1 MELTRTVPRATNE
14 DRPSVSVA
22 HTPRGERPSRWPIA
36 FGVFFGDVLAFA
48 AATAL
53 GGLIAYLVSSHGFGV
68 EYFAFDGPNL
78 IQQLAV
84 TACIAFGVFAWFARI
99 GHYTERHVFR
109 TDLAEILSGSLTG
122 LLINGFIEFADKTNF
137 SRLWLITAWTL
148 VAIIVPLM
156 RIATRMAFR
165 ACGIWNVNAVI
176 IGEGPH
182 RDSVKRSLSKD
193 PYLGYKVITDGTI
206 ADAGPPRIEFLLK
219 ETKAGAFILIPS
231 DEEMQY
237 LGDVVDALNIR
248 MIQYKIV
255 PPIDRLPLTGISAQ
269 TFISSDAVMLTV
281 NPGLASP
288 LSQAIKRTFD
298 IAVSSILLLMLIPTL
313 LPVALAVSL
322 DGGPIFFAHER
333 VGRRGKPFKCLKF
346 RSLVPNASAALEA
359 LLASNPE
366 ARREWQSTQKLRH
379 DPRRTQ
385 LGRMLRAT
393 SIDELPQLFN
403 VLFGDMSLVGPRP
416 VVHQELLEHYKRE
429 NIYYLLVR
437 PGITGL
443 WQISG
448 RNETSYEERV
458 HLDAWYARNWSLW
471 GDIII
476 LARTLPAVVAR
487 TGAS

>member
-1 MELTRTVPRATNE
+1 MG
-14 DRPSVSVA
+14 
-22 HTPRGERPSRWPIA
+22 GERSSQWPIA
-36 FGVFFGDVLAFA
+36 FGIFFGDVLAFA

-53 GGLIAYLVSSHGFGV
+53 GGLIAYLVSTHALGV
-68 EYFAFDGPNL
+68 EYYAFDAPNL
-78 IQQLAV
+78 IQQLAAI
-84 TACIAFGVFAWFARI
+84 ACIAFGVFAWYARV
-99 GHYTERHVFR
+99 GHYTERHAFR
-109 TDLAEILSGSLTG
+109 ADLAQILSGSLIG
-122 LLINGFIEFADKTNF
+122 LLINGFIEFSGKTNF

-148 VAIIVPLM
+148 VAIVVPLM
-156 RIATRMAFR
+156 RIATRMAFH
-165 ACGIWNVNAVI
+165 ALGIWNVNAVI
-176 IGEGPH
+176 VGGGPH

-206 ADAGPPRIEFLLK
+206 ADAAPPRIEFLLQ

-237 LGDVVDALNIR
+237 LGDVIDALNVR
-248 MIQYKIV
+248 MIPYKIV
-255 PPIDRLPLTGISAQ
+255 PPINRLPLTGISAQ
-269 TFISSDAVMLTV
+269 TFVSSDAVMLTV
-281 NPGLASP
+281 KPGLASP

-298 IAVSSILLLMLIPTL
+298 LAVSSILLLMLIPTL
-313 LPVALAVSL
+313 LAVALAVSL

-366 ARREWQSTQKLRH
+366 ARREWQSTQKLLH
-379 DPRRTQ
+379 DPRRTK
-385 LGRMLRAT
+385 LGRMLRAR

-429 NIYYLLVR
+429 NMYYFLVR

-448 RNETSYEERV
+448 RNDTRYEERV

-476 LARTLPAVVAR
+476 MARTLPAVMAG